1 MATKDV
7 AFSMTIRLSTGG
19 SNHALIV
26 SSLREIQEAVRAQ
39 QGCRH
44 FNLYESVEDHSSL
57 LLVENWETQQ
67 AMNEHIRSQDF
78 RVILAALDLS
88 DSKPEIRF
96 NSVVS
101 SQGLEYLRD
110 VLAGD

>member
-1 MATKDV
+1 
-7 AFSMTIRLSTGG
+7 
-19 SNHALIV
+19 
-26 SSLREIQEAVRAQ
+26 
-39 QGCRH
+39 
-44 FNLYESVEDHSSL
+44 VEDHGSL

-78 RVILAALDLS
+78 RVILAVLDLS

-96 NSVVS
+96 NSVIS